1 MLQPK
6 TASFDLDR
14 FIEDCRAGLREDRSP
29 KAVREVVARAVS
41 EPASIL
47 ETFGEPKRARVE
59 KLYHSNEL
67 TILHVVWAPRM
78 TVMPHD
84 HRMWA
89 IIGIYSG
96 REDNIF
102 WRRIKDEK
110 GSRVEAAGARALS
123 EKDAVPLGHDIVHSV
138 TNPIARFTGAIHV
151 YGGDFFG
158 TARSEW
164 DPETLLEN
172 PYSVEKTLRMFEE
185 ANACYA
191 AR

>member
-1 MLQPK
+1 MSQTK
-6 TASFDLDR
+6 AVSFDLDR

-29 KAVREVVARAVS
+29 RAVREVLARAVA
-41 EPASIL
+41 EPAAIL
-47 ETFGEPKRARVE
+47 KTLGEPKRAQVAT
-59 KLYHSNEL
+59 LHHSSEL
-67 TILHVVWAPRM
+67 TVLNVIWAPRM

-102 WRRIKDEK
+102 WRRIKDET
-110 GSRVEAAGARALS
+110 GGRVEAAGAKALS
-123 EKDAVPLGHDIVHSV
+123 EKDAVPLGQDIVHSV

-164 DPETLLEN
+164 DPETLIEQ

-185 ANACYA
+185 ANAGYG

>member
-1 MLQPK
+1 MPQTKAL
-6 TASFDLDR
+6 SFDLDR
-14 FIEDCRAGLREDRSP
+14 FIEDCRAGLQEDRSP
-29 KAVREVVARAVS
+29 KAVRDVVARAVA
-41 EPASIL
+41 EPAAVL
-47 ETFGEPKRARVE
+47 RALGEPKRAQVE
-59 KLYHSNEL
+59 KLHHSSEL
-67 TILHVVWAPRM
+67 TILNVVFAPRM

-102 WRRIKDEK
+102 WRRLKDEK
-110 GSRVEAAGARALS
+110 GGKLEAAGARALS
-123 EKDAVPLGHDIVHSV
+123 ERDAVPLGHDIVHSV
-138 TNPIARFTGAIHV
+138 TNPVARFTGAIHV

-164 DPETLLEN
+164 DPETLLEQ
-172 PYSVEKTLRMFEE
+172 PYNVEKTLRLFEE
-185 ANACYA
+185 ANACHA